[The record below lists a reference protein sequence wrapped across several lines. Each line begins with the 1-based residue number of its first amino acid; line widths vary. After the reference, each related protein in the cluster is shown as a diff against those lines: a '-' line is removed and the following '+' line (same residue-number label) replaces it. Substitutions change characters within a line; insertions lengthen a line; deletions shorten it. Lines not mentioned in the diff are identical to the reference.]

1 MPRPVIHGPA
11 SRAVWRIIG
20 RLAFNRITLLGRE
33 RLPPSGAV
41 LYVATHRNGALDAAP
56 YGMSV
61 PRALPM
67 ISAQLHRNALGR
79 FLFQG
84 IPVARAKDR
93 ERGMTVDNL
102 RAVERCITLLRDGE
116 QLLVMPEGSSTL
128 GFRHLPFQRGAA
140 RIAHAAVEAG
150 VALTIVPLGV
160 HYEDPT
166 AWQSRVEVLVGEP
179 AKPQPGD
186 DVAAI
191 HRLITQGLES
201 VGANFASDQARHDA
215 EVLAYAATLGSHA
228 SYALSLKHF
237 EQVAPETLAEIVRPL
252 TALARQE
259 RLCLHQGVP
268 LVPVLPWPL
277 YALYWLILA
286 PLVGGFCLLNT
297 PVLAAGLVASRKLPD
312 EPNVVA
318 FWRMVAGLPAGLV
331 WAALLSTG
339 LALACGPAGVA
350 AYWVISLAGIGAWY
364 RFRKLSVALCN
375 GLFHAGARSA
385 LLQAWRELKGDMPHD
400 RTA

>member
-1 MPRPVIHGPA
+1 MPHPVSQSPTSRPEWRVL
-11 SRAVWRIIG
+11 VWRIIG
-20 RLAFNRITLLGRE
+20 RLAFNRITLLGGE

-56 YGMSV
+56 YTRAI

-67 ISAQLHRNALGR
+67 ISAQLHRSALGR

-93 ERGMTVDNL
+93 ERGMAADNMQ
-102 RAVERCITLLRDGE
+102 AVERCIALLQGGG
-116 QLLVMPEGSSTL
+116 QLLVMPEGTSAL

-140 RIAHAAVEAG
+140 RIAHAAVDAG

-160 HYEDPT
+160 HCEDPT
-166 AWQSRVEVLVGEP
+166 AWQSRVEVLVGE
-179 AKPQPGD
+179 AVKLQPGD

-201 VGANFASDQARHDA
+201 VGANFASDEARHDA
-215 EVLAYAATLGSHA
+215 EVLAYAATLGTPA

-237 EQVAPETLAEIVRPL
+237 EQAAPETLAEIVQPL
-252 TALARQE
+252 KTLARRE

-277 YALYWLILA
+277 YALYWLVLA
-286 PLVGGFCLLNT
+286 PLVGGFCLLNA
-297 PVLAAGLVASRKLPD
+297 PVLAVGLVASRKLPD
-312 EPNVVA
+312 APNVVS
-318 FWRMVAGLPAGLV
+318 FWRMVGGLPAGLA

-339 LALACGPAGVA
+339 LALVCGPAGVA
-350 AYWVISLAGIGAWY
+350 AYWGVSVAGIGAWY

-375 GLFHAGARSA
+375 GLFHAGARPA
-385 LLQAWRELKGDMPHD
+385 LLQAWRELKEHI
-400 RTA
+400 